1 LCGVSPLFAGVLRA
15 ISASR
20 QQRAPT
26 AVAAYREAMSEFRA
40 IVIEQE
46 TDAGRILAHT
56 AEVRR
61 LSDALLMPGAV
72 TIAVEYS
79 CLNFKDGLAIAGK
92 PGVVRTSPLIPGV
105 DLVGT
110 VETSDDPRW
119 MAGDHVILNGAGIGE
134 RHHGG
139 LAERARVDGGALVR
153 LPEAFTSEQAAAIG
167 TAGFTAMLAVLALER
182 HGVTPG
188 AAAGGSSGAAADAG
202 PSADIL
208 VTGAAGGVGSV
219 AIAILAKLG
228 YRVTASTGRAASES
242 DYLTRL
248 GASEIIDRAELS
260 DPGKPLQSQRWAGI
274 IDSVGSHTLANAI
287 AQTRYG
293 GAIAACGL
301 AQGAD
306 LPATVMP
313 FILRG
318 VTLAGINSV
327 DAPLSHRE
335 QAWSRLATDLDPEL
349 LAEMTTSITLE
360 NAVPAAQDILAGR
373 VRGRTV
379 VDVRA

>member
-1 LCGVSPLFAGVLRA
+1 
-15 ISASR
+15 
-20 QQRAPT
+20 
-26 AVAAYREAMSEFRA
+26 MSDFRA

-46 TDAGRILAHT
+46 TNAGRILAHT

-61 LSDALLMPGAV
+61 LTDALLMPGAV
-72 TIAVEYS
+72 TIDVEYS
-79 CLNFKDGLAIAGK
+79 CLNFKDGLALAGK
-92 PGVVRTSPLIPGV
+92 PGVARTSPLIPGV

-110 VETSDDPRW
+110 VEASDDPRW
-119 MAGDHVILNGAGIGE
+119 KAGDRVILNGAGIGE

-139 LAERARVDGGALVR
+139 LAERARVDGDALVR
-153 LPEAFTSEQAAAIG
+153 LPTAFTSEQAAAIG

-182 HGVTPG
+182 QGVTPD
-188 AAAGGSSGAAADAG
+188 AAESAGDG
-202 PSADIL
+202 ADIL

-228 YRVTASTGRAASES
+228 YRVTASTGRAAEES
-242 DYLTRL
+242 DYLGRL
-248 GASEIIDRAELS
+248 GASEIIDRAELA
-260 DPGKPLQSQRWAGI
+260 DPGKPLQSQRWAGVV
-274 IDSVGSHTLANAI
+274 DAVGSHTLANAI

-293 GAIAACGL
+293 GTIAACGL
-301 AQGAD
+301 AQGSD

-318 VTLAGINSV
+318 VTLVGINSV
-327 DAPLSHRE
+327 DAPISDRE
-335 QAWSRLATDLDPEL
+335 EAWSRLATDLDPAL
-349 LAEMTTSITLE
+349 LAEMTTSIPLAD
-360 NAVPAAQDILAGR
+360 AVPRAGDILAGR